1 MVAPC
6 CALQL
11 RGRIFRRSITMG
23 RATRDIT
30 SDLRGALAPV
40 AVENRATIMEPQE
53 IGGLLRSIDGYV
65 GHPTTAIALKLL
77 PLVLLR
83 PSGLRATECT
93 Q

>member
-11 RGRIFRRSITMG
+11 RGRFFRRFITMG

-40 AVENRATIMEPQE
+40 AVENRATIVEPQE
-53 IGGLLRSIDGYV
+53 IGGLLRSLDGYV
-65 GHPTTAIALKLL
+65 GHPTTAIALKLP